1 MLSPET
7 LKHKNKSSHL
17 QKQQPG
23 EAQLASFFPLPLLEH
38 CHPSPVAKAK
48 TSEPNIFKIKKI
60 FCLRREPSGP

>member
-1 MLSPET
+1 MAMLSPET
-7 LKHKNKSSHL
+7 LKHNNKSSHC

-48 TSEPNIFKIKKI
+48 TSEPNIFKI
-60 FCLRREPSGP
+60 